1 MLRTEKDL
9 PSGATG
15 CLREA
20 NEYSIGMLNDLR
32 CQCPLAKLLG
42 IGEEYGYKSYGI

>member
-1 MLRTEKDL
+1 MLRTKKDI

-20 NEYSIGMLNDLR
+20 NEYSASVGMLNDLR
-32 CQCPLAKLLG
+32 CPLATWKLL
-42 IGEEYGYKSYGI
+42 ESGYKSYGI